1 MESASRI
8 KVLLVERD
16 EENYFIFHDLLR
28 SAEGRVFELDWVT
41 MYGVALAR
49 LCENQ
54 YDVCLLD
61 YSLGNSNGLDLLRE
75 AIEGGSKT
83 PTILLTEKEDLT
95 VDIEATQVGAV
106 DYLVKKH
113 INTILL
119 ERALRYA
126 IERRRTEQE
135 MARQRAEFLALLT
148 HDIKNPLSVILGY
161 ADFVLDEITKRGVN
175 GEVSRVLE
183 RLKSNGLTVHSLV
196 TNYLDFAM
204 IEAGRIPIRKKSL
217 AITDLLRKV
226 ADQYEAEARH
236 RNIRLELALQMG
248 LSTVMGDTLAL
259 ERVFANLL
267 HNALKFTP
275 TLGKVTIRTEQ
286 RLDLVV
292 ISVVDTGPGIPGDEI
307 PVLFNKYTHAKR
319 ETGEEGTGLGLF
331 ITKALVEAHGGHIE
345 VDSKVGEGSSFSVFL
360 PAAFS
365 ETKPE
370 AERYSAAHS

>member
-16 EENYFIFHDLLR
+16 EENDFILHDLLR
-28 SAEGRVFELDWVT
+28 SAEGRVFELDRVT

-54 YDVCLLD
+54 YDVCLLN
-61 YSLGNSNGLDLLRE
+61 YGLGNLNGLDLLRE

-83 PTILLTEKEDLT
+83 PTILLTEKEDLA
-95 VDIEATQVGAV
+95 VDIEATQIGAM

-126 IERRRTEQE
+126 IERRRAEQE

-161 ADFVLDEITKRGVN
+161 TDFVLDEIRKQGVN

-183 RLKSNGLTVHSLV
+183 RLKSNGLTVLSLV
-196 TNYLDFAM
+196 TNYLDFSV
-204 IEAGRIPIRKKSL
+204 IEAGRTPIRKKPFAL
-217 AITDLLRKV
+217 TDLLRKV
-226 ADQYEAEARH
+226 VDQYEAEARH

-248 LSTVMGDTLAL
+248 LSAVMGDALAL

-267 HNALKFTP
+267 CNALKFTP

-292 ISVVDTGPGIPGDEI
+292 VSVVDTGPGIPVDEI
-307 PVLFNKYTHAKR
+307 PILFDKYTHAKR
-319 ETGEEGTGLGLF
+319 QTGEEGTGLGLF
-331 ITKALVEAHGGHIE
+331 IVKALVEAHGGHIE
-345 VDSKVGEGSSFSVFL
+345 VDSKVGEGSSFSIFL
-360 PAAFS
+360 PGASS
-365 ETKPE
+365 ETRLE
-370 AERYSAAHS
+370 AQRYPAAHR